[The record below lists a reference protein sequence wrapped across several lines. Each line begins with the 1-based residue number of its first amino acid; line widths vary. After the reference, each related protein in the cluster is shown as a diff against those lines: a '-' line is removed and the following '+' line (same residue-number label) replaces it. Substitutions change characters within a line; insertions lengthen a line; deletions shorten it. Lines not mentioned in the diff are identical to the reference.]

1 MDIATIGQP
10 ENSAVQPVGE
20 LDNQM
25 VIVVLYEDNDI
36 VVIDKPVGVICNR
49 AETVK
54 VETLQDWWESKY
66 LITNR
71 KFSNSQIED
80 EKYFIER
87 SGLVHR
93 LDKETSGVM
102 VMAKTAAA
110 FVELLRQFKEREV
123 QKSYVALTHGIW
135 KVKHGEIAL
144 PIGRRRDDRQK
155 MGVVESG
162 RESVTG
168 YRVISEYKKWV
179 FPREMRVEERGYTGF
194 TLVEFR
200 PKTGRMHQIRVHA
213 RHMGHPIVG
222 DEQYGGRKR
231 SREDRKWCGHVML
244 QAKTLE
250 LTHPSTKE
258 RVRWESKL
266 ELDLTNMG

>member
-1 MDIATIGQP
+1 MDIPI
-10 ENSAVQPVGE
+10 
-20 LDNQM
+20 
-25 VIVVLYEDNDI
+25 LYEDEAL

-54 VETLQDWWESKY
+54 VETLQDWWEHRYGGIGKRDKVKVASEGMD
-66 LITNR
+66 
-71 KFSNSQIED
+71 ED

-87 SGLVHR
+87 SGLLHR

-102 VMAKTAAA
+102 VMAKTVSA

-168 YRVISEYKKWV
+168 YRVISEYKKWE
-179 FPREMRVEERGYTGF
+179 FPRELRVEERGYTGF
-194 TLVEFR
+194 TMVEFE

-244 QAKTLE
+244 LAKTLE
-250 LTHPSTKE
+250 LTHPDTKE
-258 RVRWESKL
+258 RMRWDSKYQL
-266 ELDLTNMG
+266 NIRYFE

>member
-1 MDIATIGQP
+1 MG
-10 ENSAVQPVGE
+10 
-20 LDNQM
+20 
-25 VIVVLYEDNDI
+25 IVALYEDDHV

-54 VETLQDWWESKY
+54 VETLQDWFLPKLAIS
-66 LITNR
+66 
-71 KFSNSQIED
+71 SHGGGQGED
-80 EKYFIER
+80 EKYFRER

-102 VMAKTAAA
+102 IMAKTVAA

-168 YRVISEYKKWV
+168 YRVISEYKKWE
-179 FPREMRVEERGYTGF
+179 FPRELRVEERGYTGF
-194 TLVEFR
+194 TLVEFK
-200 PKTGRMHQIRVHA
+200 PKTGRMHQIRVHS

-250 LTHPSTKE
+250 LTHPITKE
-258 RVRWESKL
+258 KMRWESKIQDISICNKYL
-266 ELDLTNMG
+266 FPQ

>member
-1 MDIATIGQP
+1 MDIPI
-10 ENSAVQPVGE
+10 
-20 LDNQM
+20 
-25 VIVVLYEDNDI
+25 LYEDEAV

-54 VETLQDWWESKY
+54 VETLQDWWESKFKVPSTE
-66 LITNR
+66 LL
-71 KFSNSQIED
+71 SED

-102 VMAKTAAA
+102 VMAKTARA
-110 FVELLRQFKEREV
+110 FGELLRQFREREV
-123 QKSYVALTHGIW
+123 AKTYLALTHGLW

-144 PIGRRRDDRQK
+144 PIGRRRDDRKK

-162 RESVTG
+162 RESVSA
-168 YRVISEYKKWV
+168 YRVVSEYKRWEY
-179 FPREMRVEERGYTGF
+179 PRELRVDERGYTGF
-194 TLVEFR
+194 SLVEFR

-222 DEQYGGRKR
+222 DLDYAGRKR
-231 SREDRKWCGHVML
+231 SREDRKWCKHVML
-244 QAKTLE
+244 LAKSLE
-250 LTHPSTKE
+250 LTHPMTKE
-258 RVRWESKL
+258 RVEWVSKL
-266 ELDLTNMG
+266 ALDLTAMG

>member
-1 MDIATIGQP
+1 MDIAI
-10 ENSAVQPVGE
+10 
-20 LDNQM
+20 
-25 VIVVLYEDNDI
+25 LYEDQDI
-36 VVIDKPVGVICNR
+36 VVIDKPVGIICNR

-54 VETLQDWWESKY
+54 VETLQDWWVDKY
-66 LITNR
+66 GDIGER
-71 KFSNSQIED
+71 DKVKVASEYMGED
-80 EKYFIER
+80 EKYFLER

-102 VMAKTAAA
+102 IMAKTVPA

-135 KVKHGEIAL
+135 KVKHGEISL
-144 PIGRRRDDRQK
+144 PIARRRDDRQK

-168 YRVISEYKKWV
+168 YRVISEYKKWE
-179 FPREMRVEERGYTGF
+179 FPRELRVEERGYTGF
-194 TLVEFR
+194 TLVEFK
-200 PKTGRMHQIRVHA
+200 PKTGRMHQIRVHS

-250 LTHPSTKE
+250 LTHPITKE
-258 RVRWESKL
+258 RVMWASNL
-266 ELDLTNMG
+266 ELDLTTMR

>member
-1 MDIATIGQP
+1 MDIPI
-10 ENSAVQPVGE
+10 
-20 LDNQM
+20 
-25 VIVVLYEDNDI
+25 LYEDEAV

-54 VETLQDWWESKY
+54 VETLQDWFDKKYEIRSSKSE
-66 LITNR
+66 IIN
-71 KFSNSQIED
+71 NSQPIDD
-80 EKYFIER
+80 EQYFLER

-102 VMAKTAAA
+102 VMAKTVTA
-110 FVELLRQFKEREV
+110 FVELLRQFREREV
-123 QKSYVALTHGIW
+123 QKTYVALTHGIW

-168 YRVISEYKKWV
+168 YRVLSEYKKWD
-179 FPREMRVEERGYTGF
+179 FPRELRVEERGYTGF

-250 LTHPSTKE
+250 LTHPITKE
-258 RVRWESKL
+258 RAVWASKL
-266 ELDLTNMG
+266 EFDLTNMG

>member
-1 MDIATIGQP
+1 MDIAI
-10 ENSAVQPVGE
+10 
-20 LDNQM
+20 
-25 VIVVLYEDNDI
+25 LYEDQDI
-36 VVIDKPVGVICNR
+36 VVIDKPVGVICKR

-54 VETLQDWWESKY
+54 VETLQDWFLPKLAISSHGGGQGE
-66 LITNR
+66 N
-71 KFSNSQIED
+71 
-80 EKYFIER
+80 EKYFRER

-102 VMAKTAAA
+102 IMAKTVPA

-144 PIGRRRDDRQK
+144 PIARRRDDRQK

-168 YRVISEYKKWV
+168 YRVISEYKKWD
-179 FPREMRVEERGYTGF
+179 FPRELRVEERGYTGF
-194 TLVEFR
+194 TLVEFK
-200 PKTGRMHQIRVHA
+200 PKTGRMHQIRVHS

-231 SREDRKWCGHVML
+231 SREDRRWCGHVML

-250 LTHPSTKE
+250 LTHPITKE
-258 RVRWESKL
+258 KTMWSSRL
-266 ELDLTNMG
+266 ELDLTAMR

>member
-1 MDIATIGQP
+1 MDTVIFGQP
-10 ENSAVQPVGE
+10 ENSENRQVGKS
-20 LDNQM
+20 DIQM
-25 VIVVLYEDNDI
+25 EIVVVYEDKDI

-54 VETLQDWWESKY
+54 VETLQDWWEDKY
-66 LITNR
+66 KVPSPELL
-71 KFSNSQIED
+71 SDD
-80 EKYFIER
+80 EKYFVER

-102 VMAKTAAA
+102 IMAKTAVA
-110 FVELLRQFKEREV
+110 FVELLRQFREREV
-123 QKSYVALTHGIW
+123 TKTYVALTHGLW
-135 KVKHGEIAL
+135 KVPMGEISL
-144 PIGRRRDDRQK
+144 PIGRRSDNRQR
-155 MGVVESG
+155 MGVREDG
-162 RESVTG
+162 RESVTN
-168 YRVISEYKKWV
+168 YRVREEFRSWS
-179 FPREMRVEERGYTGF
+179 FPRELKVEDRGYTGF
-194 TLVEFR
+194 SLVEFM

-250 LTHPSTKE
+250 LTHPITKE

-266 ELDLTNMG
+266 ELDLEYLNN

>member
-1 MDIATIGQP
+1 MDIPI
-10 ENSAVQPVGE
+10 
-20 LDNQM
+20 
-25 VIVVLYEDNDI
+25 LYEDEAV

-66 LITNR
+66 LITNQ
-71 KFSNSQIED
+71 KLASSQIED

-102 VMAKTAAA
+102 VMAKTVWA
-110 FVELLRQFKEREV
+110 FMELLRQFREREAA
-123 QKSYVALTHGIW
+123 KTYLALTHGLW

-168 YRVISEYKKWV
+168 YRVISEYKKWE
-179 FPREMRVEERGYTGF
+179 FPRELRVEERGYTGF
-194 TLVEFR
+194 SMVEFR

-222 DEQYGGRKR
+222 DLDYAGRKR

-258 RVRWESKL
+258 RMRWDSNYALNIRYFE
-266 ELDLTNMG
+266 

>member
-1 MDIATIGQP
+1 MG
-10 ENSAVQPVGE
+10 
-20 LDNQM
+20 
-25 VIVVLYEDNDI
+25 IVVLYEDNDI

-54 VETLQDWWESKY
+54 VETLQDWWESKFKVPSTE
-66 LITNR
+66 LL
-71 KFSNSQIED
+71 SED
-80 EKYFIER
+80 EKYFRER

-102 VMAKTAAA
+102 IMAKTAAA

-144 PIGRRRDDRQK
+144 PIARRRDDRQK

-168 YRVISEYKKWV
+168 YRVITEYKKWE
-179 FPREMRVEERGYTGF
+179 FPRELRVEERGYTGF
-194 TLVEFR
+194 SLVEFM

-231 SREDRKWCGHVML
+231 SREDRKWCSHVML
-244 QAKTLE
+244 MAKTLE
-250 LTHPSTKE
+250 LTHPITKVKMKWDSNYALNTRYFE
-258 RVRWESKL
+258 
-266 ELDLTNMG
+266 

>member
-1 MDIATIGQP
+1 MDIAI
-10 ENSAVQPVGE
+10 
-20 LDNQM
+20 
-25 VIVVLYEDNDI
+25 LYEDQDI
-36 VVIDKPVGVICNR
+36 ILIDKPVGVICNR
-49 AETVK
+49 AGTVK
-54 VETLQDWWESKY
+54 VETLQDWWESEYKVQGEWVEV
-66 LITNR
+66 
-71 KFSNSQIED
+71 KEVSEED
-80 EKYFIER
+80 EKYFRER

-102 VMAKTAAA
+102 IMAKTPVA

-135 KVKHGEIAL
+135 KVKHGEISL

-162 RESVTG
+162 RESVTE
-168 YRVISEYKKWV
+168 YRVISEYKKWD
-179 FPREMRVEERGYTGF
+179 FPRELRVEERGYTGF

-250 LTHPSTKE
+250 LTHPITKE
-258 RVRWESKL
+258 RVVCASQTALRL
-266 ELDLTNMG
+266 EAFLKR

>member
-1 MDIATIGQP
+1 MDIAI
-10 ENSAVQPVGE
+10 
-20 LDNQM
+20 
-25 VIVVLYEDNDI
+25 LYEDPDI

-54 VETLQDWWESKY
+54 VETLQDWFLPKLAIS
-66 LITNR
+66 
-71 KFSNSQIED
+71 SHGGGQGED

-102 VMAKTAAA
+102 IMAKTTAA

-123 QKSYVALTHGIW
+123 QKTYVALTHGIW

-162 RESVTG
+162 RESMTG
-168 YRVISEYKKWV
+168 YRVLSEYKKWD
-179 FPREMRVEERGYTGF
+179 FPRELRVEERGYTGF

-200 PKTGRMHQIRVHA
+200 PKTGRMHQIRVHS

-244 QAKTLE
+244 IAKTLE
-250 LTHPSTKE
+250 LSHPISKE
-258 RVRWESKL
+258 KMRWESRINIQNHL
-266 ELDLTNMG
+266 GLLT

>member
-1 MDIATIGQP
+1 MDIPI
-10 ENSAVQPVGE
+10 
-20 LDNQM
+20 
-25 VIVVLYEDNDI
+25 LYEDEAV

-66 LITNR
+66 LITNQ
-71 KFSNSQIED
+71 KLASSQIED

-102 VMAKTAAA
+102 VMAKTVWA
-110 FVELLRQFKEREV
+110 FVELLRQFREREV
-123 QKSYVALTHGIW
+123 AKTYLALTHGLW
-135 KVKHGEIAL
+135 KVKHGEVAL

-168 YRVISEYKKWV
+168 YRVISEYKKWE
-179 FPREMRVEERGYTGF
+179 FPRELRVEERGYTGF
-194 TLVEFR
+194 SLVEFR

-222 DEQYGGRKR
+222 DLDYAGRKR

-258 RVRWESKL
+258 RMRWDSNYALNIRYFE
-266 ELDLTNMG
+266 

>member
-1 MDIATIGQP
+1 MG
-10 ENSAVQPVGE
+10 
-20 LDNQM
+20 
-25 VIVVLYEDNDI
+25 IVVLYEDDDI

-54 VETLQDWWESKY
+54 VETLQDWWESRYKVQGER
-66 LITNR
+66 LKVKEI
-71 KFSNSQIED
+71 SEED
-80 EKYFIER
+80 ENYFLER

-102 VMAKTAAA
+102 IMAKTAAA

-168 YRVISEYKKWV
+168 YRVISEYKKWE
-179 FPREMRVEERGYTGF
+179 FPRELRVEERGYTGF
-194 TLVEFR
+194 TQVEFK
-200 PKTGRMHQIRVHA
+200 PKTGRMHQIRVHS

-250 LTHPSTKE
+250 LTHPITKE
-258 RVRWESKL
+258 RTMWSSLL